1 MGYLNTGSETNIIQ
15 AEEITYYITPIE
27 VIEENGLYLTPATAG
42 TTEVTFYFDKRI
54 ESENNSHHT
63 DIVLTSG
70 DNRGSPTHF
79 LILT

>member
-15 AEEITYYITPIE
+15 AEEITHC
-27 VIEENGLYLTPATAG
+27 
-42 TTEVTFYFDKRI
+42 TTSLEIIDESGKDLKSASYEAAEVTFYFDKHI
-54 ESENNSHHT
+54 ESENDSHHT
-63 DIVLTSG
+63 DIDLTSG